1 MITAKTRAN
10 KEDRLNIR
18 TTTEKK
24 AMIARAAEKENKNVS
39 DFVLENALYAAEAV
53 LADEANFSLNRDKWR
68 RFIAAL
74 DAPPRKLPALRK
86 LFAGR
91 TVFDAK

>member
-10 KEDRLNIR
+10 KEDRINIR

-74 DAPPRKLPALRK
+74 DAPTRKLPALRK
-86 LFAGR
+86 LFTGR

>member
-86 LFAGR
+86 LFTGR

>member
-39 DFVLENALYAAEAV
+39 DFVLENALHAAEAV

-86 LFAGR
+86 LFTGR